1 MDAREFHA
9 APDTDKR
16 AIGRLLRFALIASV
30 GFAVVLLVLLAGAS
44 ANTSI
49 FERHYPALLVTTA
62 VMALALLVL
71 VAELI
76 RRLIQRYRRGL
87 FGTRL
92 MARLAL
98 SFTVMTV
105 IPVSLIYLV
114 SVHFI
119 GRSVESWFA
128 VPVERALDSGMS
140 LGRATLDAQLSDL
153 LYKARAVS
161 VSLGD
166 TPPSGWSA
174 QLNRLREQLD
184 LQDALVVSGGRN
196 LIVAVGGRLSALVPD
211 LPTPAALRQARL
223 TRLYSTFETREVA
236 GQSFRGLLMRVIVP
250 VNAEGLRFEEGAYLQ
265 LIQEVPALLAEHTDA
280 LEQGRRDFQQLALSR
295 ESLSRIFN
303 VTLTLI
309 FILTVFSAV
318 AAAFLLSGWL
328 TGPLS
333 MLAAGTRAVAE
344 GDYRP
349 VKAYS
354 GRDEL
359 GVLTQSFNMMTRQL
373 EDARTLVER
382 NQREIE
388 QAHARLVS
396 VLANLTAGVMVLDAH
411 WRITLANPGAEQ
423 ILGQPLDQ
431 SLGMPI
437 SAIAPLAPF
446 SDEIRQAFLEL
457 QASGPGSWQRQFVL
471 PSRDTPPSAEPA
483 SAASAGKTLLARG
496 SMLPGEGF
504 VIVFDDLTEVISAQ
518 RTMAWAEVARRLAH
532 EIKNPLTPI
541 QLSAE
546 RLKLRLHDK
555 LSGSDAD
562 LLNRSSQT
570 IVDQVA
576 ALKHLVDE
584 FREYAR
590 LPAARLAPL
599 DLNQLIDEIAPLFS
613 ASGRLHTR
621 LAPDCPLVMADAA
634 QLRQVI
640 LNLIGNAI
648 EATERVPTPRVELL
662 TGVVRL
668 ADGES
673 AVRLLV
679 RDNGPGFTPSML
691 ARAFEPYVTS
701 KPRGTGLGLAIVR
714 KIVDEHGARIDLG
727 NRTDESGTILGAQIA
742 LLFTKIAKSGENPR
756 LSAATT
762 A

>member
-1 MDAREFHA
+1 MDASEFHA

-30 GFAVVLLVLLAGAS
+30 SFAVVLLVLLAGAS
-44 ANTSI
+44 ANTSL
-49 FERHYPALLVTTA
+49 FERHYPALLITTA
-62 VMALALLVL
+62 VVALALLLL
-71 VAELI
+71 VAELV
-76 RRLIQRYRRGL
+76 RRLILRYRRGL

-98 SFTVMTV
+98 SFTLMTV

-153 LYKARAVS
+153 VYKARAVS
-161 VSLGD
+161 ASLGD

-196 LIVAVGGRLSALVPD
+196 LIVTVGGRLSALVPD
-211 LPTPAALRQARL
+211 LPSHMVLRQARL
-223 TRLYSTFETREVA
+223 TRIYSAFETREVS
-236 GQSFRGLLMRVIVP
+236 GQNFRGLLMRVIVP

-265 LIQEVPALLAEHTDA
+265 LVQDVPALLAEHTDA

-303 VTLTLI
+303 VTLSLI
-309 FILTVFSAV
+309 FLLTVFSAV

-373 EDARTLVER
+373 EDARTLVDR
-382 NQREIE
+382 NRREIE

-396 VLANLTAGVMVLDAH
+396 VLANLTAGVVVLDGQ

-423 ILGQPLDQ
+423 ILGQPLDA
-431 SLGMPI
+431 SLGMPV
-437 SAIAPLAPF
+437 SAIAPLAQF

-457 QASGPGSWQRQFVL
+457 QASGAASWQRQFAL
-471 PSRDTPPSAEPA
+471 PSGEVPAPAESNSAPG
-483 SAASAGKTLLARG
+483 AGKTLLVRG

-546 RLKLRLHDK
+546 RLKLRLYDK
-555 LSGSDAD
+555 LSGADAE
-562 LLNRSSQT
+562 LLTRSAQT

-576 ALKHLVDE
+576 ALKHLVNE
-584 FREYAR
+584 FRDYAR
-590 LPAARLAPL
+590 LPAAQLAPL
-599 DLNQLIDEIAPLFS
+599 DLNRLIDEIAPLFS
-613 ASGRLHTR
+613 AGGRVHVR
-621 LAPDCPLVMADAA
+621 LAPDCPTVMGDAA

-648 EATERVPTPRVELL
+648 EATDRAESPRIDIS

-668 ADGES
+668 ADGAP

-679 RDNGPGFTPSML
+679 RDNGPGFSASML
-691 ARAFEPYVTS
+691 ARAFEPYATS

-714 KIVDEHGARIDLG
+714 KIVDEHGARVDLG
-727 NRTDESGTILGAQIA
+727 NRLDESGTIRGAQIA

-756 LSAATT
+756 VTAATP

>member
-1 MDAREFHA
+1 MDASEFHA
-9 APDTDKR
+9 APDADKR

-30 GFAVVLLVLLAGAS
+30 SFAVVLLVLLAGAS
-44 ANTSI
+44 ANTSL
-49 FERHYPALLVTTA
+49 FERHYPALLITTA
-62 VMALALLVL
+62 VVALALLLL

-76 RRLIQRYRRGL
+76 RRLILRYRRGL

-98 SFTVMTV
+98 SFTLMTV

-153 LYKARAVS
+153 VYKARAVS
-161 VSLGD
+161 AALGD

-184 LQDALVVSGGRN
+184 LQDALVVSGSRTM
-196 LIVAVGGRLSALVPD
+196 IVTVGGRLSALVPER
-211 LPTPAALRQARL
+211 PSHAALRQARL
-223 TRLYSTFETREVA
+223 TRLYSGFETREVT

-265 LIQEVPALLAEHTDA
+265 LVQDVPALLAEHTDA

-303 VTLTLI
+303 VTLSLI
-309 FILTVFSAV
+309 FLLTVFSAV

-373 EDARTLVER
+373 EDARSLVDR
-382 NQREIE
+382 NRREIE

-396 VLANLTAGVMVLDAH
+396 VLANLTAGVMVLDGQ

-423 ILGQPLDQ
+423 ILGQPLDA
-431 SLGMPI
+431 SLGLPV

-457 QASGPGSWQRQFVL
+457 QASGAASWQRQFVL
-471 PSRDTPPSAEPA
+471 PSGEAPAPAESNSTPG
-483 SAASAGKTLLARG
+483 AGKTLLVRG

-546 RLKLRLHDK
+546 RLKLRLYDK
-555 LSGSDAD
+555 LSGADAE
-562 LLNRSSQT
+562 LLTRSSQT

-576 ALKHLVDE
+576 ALKHLVNE
-584 FREYAR
+584 FRDYAR
-590 LPAARLAPL
+590 LPAAQLAPL
-599 DLNQLIDEIAPLFS
+599 DLNRLIDEIAPLF
-613 ASGRLHTR
+613 AAGGRVHAQ
-621 LAPDCPLVMADAA
+621 LAPDCPTVMGDAA
-634 QLRQVI
+634 QLRQVV

-648 EATERVPTPRVELL
+648 EATDRVESPRIDIS
-662 TGVVRL
+662 TGLVRL
-668 ADGES
+668 ADGAP

-679 RDNGPGFTPSML
+679 RDNGPGFSASML
-691 ARAFEPYVTS
+691 ARAFEPYATS

-727 NRTDESGTILGAQIA
+727 NRIDESGTIRGAQIA

-756 LSAATT
+756 VTAATP

>member
-30 GFAVVLLVLLAGAS
+30 AFAVVLLVLLAGAS
-44 ANTSI
+44 ANTSV
-49 FERHYPALLVTTA
+49 FERHYPALLITTG
-62 VMALALLVL
+62 VVALALLVL
-71 VAELI
+71 VAELV
-76 RRLIQRYRRGL
+76 RRLVQRYRRGL

-98 SFTVMTV
+98 SFTIMTV

-153 LYKARAVS
+153 LYKARAAA

-166 TPPSGWSA
+166 TPPAGWSA

-196 LIVAVGGRLSALVPD
+196 LIAAVGGRLSALVPD
-211 LPTPAALRQARL
+211 LPSPAALRQARL
-223 TRLYSTFETREVA
+223 TRLYSALETREVA

-265 LIQEVPALLAEHTDA
+265 LLQEVPTLLAEHTDA

-309 FILTVFSAV
+309 FLLTVFSAV

-382 NQREIE
+382 NQHEIE
-388 QAHARLVS
+388 QAHGRLVS
-396 VLANLTAGVMVLDAH
+396 VLANLTAGVMVLDAN
-411 WRITLANPGAEQ
+411 WRITLANAGAEQ
-423 ILGQPLDQ
+423 ILGQAIDRK
-431 SLGMPI
+431 LGQPV
-437 SAIAPLAPF
+437 AELAPLARF
-446 SDEIRQAFLEL
+446 SDEIRQAFVEL
-457 QASGPGSWQRQFVL
+457 QASGSGSWQRQFVL
-471 PSRDTPPSAEPA
+471 PAADATAQTQP
-483 SAASAGKTLLARG
+483 AASSGSGQTLLVRG

-555 LSGSDAD
+555 LAGADAE

-584 FREYAR
+584 FRDYAR

-599 DLNQLIDEIAPLFS
+599 DLNRLVEEIAPLF
-613 ASGRLHTR
+613 AAGGRLRTQ
-621 LAPDCPLVMADAA
+621 LAPDCPMVMGDAA
-634 QLRQVI
+634 QLRQVM
-640 LNLIGNAI
+640 LNLIGNAV
-648 EATERVPTPRVELL
+648 EATERTDAPRVEVL
-662 TGVVRL
+662 TGVVQR
-668 ADGES
+668 ADGGQ
-673 AVRLLV
+673 AVRLVV
-679 RDNGPGFTPSML
+679 RDNGPGFAASML
-691 ARAFEPYVTS
+691 ARAFEPYATS

-727 NRTDESGTILGAQIA
+727 NRTDESGTVRGAQIT

-756 LSAATT
+756 MIAATSV
-762 A
+762 

>member
-1 MDAREFHA
+1 MDASEFHA
-9 APDTDKR
+9 TPDTDKR

-30 GFAVVLLVLLAGAS
+30 SFAVVLLVLLAGAS
-44 ANTSI
+44 ANTSL
-49 FERHYPALLVTTA
+49 FERHYPALLITTA
-62 VMALALLVL
+62 VVALALLLL
-71 VAELI
+71 VAELV
-76 RRLIQRYRRGL
+76 RRLILRYRRGL

-98 SFTVMTV
+98 SFTLMTV

-153 LYKARAVS
+153 VYKARAVS
-161 VSLGD
+161 AALGD

-196 LIVAVGGRLSALVPD
+196 LIVTVGGRLSALVPD
-211 LPTPAALRQARL
+211 LPSHAALRQARL
-223 TRLYSTFETREVA
+223 TRIYSAFETREVA

-265 LIQEVPALLAEHTDA
+265 LVQDVPALLAEHTDA

-303 VTLTLI
+303 VTLSLI
-309 FILTVFSAV
+309 FLLTVFSAV

-373 EDARTLVER
+373 EDARTLVDR
-382 NQREIE
+382 NRREIE

-396 VLANLTAGVMVLDAH
+396 VLANLTAGVMVLDGQ

-423 ILGQPLDQ
+423 ILGQRLDA
-431 SLGMPI
+431 SLGMPV
-437 SAIAPLAPF
+437 SAILPLARF

-457 QASGPGSWQRQFVL
+457 QASGAASWQRQFVL
-471 PSRDTPPSAEPA
+471 PSGEAPAPAESNSA
-483 SAASAGKTLLARG
+483 SGAGKTLLTRG

-546 RLKLRLHDK
+546 RLKLRLYDK
-555 LSGSDAD
+555 LSGADAE
-562 LLNRSSQT
+562 LLTRSSQT

-576 ALKHLVDE
+576 ALKHLVNE
-584 FREYAR
+584 FRDYAR

-599 DLNQLIDEIAPLFS
+599 DLNRLIDEIAPLFS
-613 ASGRLHTR
+613 AGGRLHAQ
-621 LAPDCPLVMADAA
+621 LAPDCPTVMGDAV

-648 EATERVPTPRVELL
+648 EATDRVESPRIDIS

-668 ADGES
+668 ADGAP

-679 RDNGPGFTPSML
+679 RDNGPGFSASML
-691 ARAFEPYVTS
+691 ARAFEPYATS

-727 NRTDESGTILGAQIA
+727 NRVDESGTIRGAQIA

-756 LSAATT
+756 VTAATP

>member
-1 MDAREFHA
+1 MDASEFHA

-30 GFAVVLLVLLAGAS
+30 SFAVVLLVLLAGAS
-44 ANTSI
+44 ANTSL
-49 FERHYPALLVTTA
+49 FERHYPALLITTA
-62 VMALALLVL
+62 VVALALLLL
-71 VAELI
+71 VAELV
-76 RRLIQRYRRGL
+76 RRLILRYRRGL

-98 SFTVMTV
+98 SFTLMTV

-153 LYKARAVS
+153 VYKARAVS
-161 VSLGD
+161 ASLGD

-196 LIVAVGGRLSALVPD
+196 LIVTVGGRLSALVPD
-211 LPTPAALRQARL
+211 LPSHMVLRQARL
-223 TRLYSTFETREVA
+223 TRIYSAFETREVS
-236 GQSFRGLLMRVIVP
+236 GQNFRGLLMRVIVP

-265 LIQEVPALLAEHTDA
+265 LVQDVPALLAEHTDA

-303 VTLTLI
+303 VTLSLI
-309 FILTVFSAV
+309 FLLTVFSAV

-373 EDARTLVER
+373 EDARTLVDR
-382 NQREIE
+382 NRREIE

-396 VLANLTAGVMVLDAH
+396 VLANLTAGVVVLDGQ

-423 ILGQPLDQ
+423 ILGQPLDA
-431 SLGMPI
+431 SLGMPV
-437 SAIAPLAPF
+437 SAIAPLAQF

-457 QASGPGSWQRQFVL
+457 QASGAASWQRQFVL
-471 PSRDTPPSAEPA
+471 PSGEAPAPAESNSAPG
-483 SAASAGKTLLARG
+483 AGKTLIVRG

-546 RLKLRLHDK
+546 RLKLRLYDK
-555 LSGSDAD
+555 LSGADAE
-562 LLNRSSQT
+562 LLTRSAQT

-576 ALKHLVDE
+576 ALKHLVNE
-584 FREYAR
+584 FRDYAR
-590 LPAARLAPL
+590 LPAAQLAPL
-599 DLNQLIDEIAPLFS
+599 DLNRLIDEIAPLFS
-613 ASGRLHTR
+613 AGGRVHVQ
-621 LAPDCPLVMADAA
+621 LAPDCPTVMGDAA

-648 EATERVPTPRVELL
+648 EATDRAESPRIDIS

-668 ADGES
+668 ADGAP

-679 RDNGPGFTPSML
+679 RDNGLGFSASML
-691 ARAFEPYVTS
+691 ARAFEPYATS

-714 KIVDEHGARIDLG
+714 KIVDEHGARVDLG
-727 NRTDESGTILGAQIA
+727 NRLDESGTIRGAQIA

-756 LSAATT
+756 VTAATP

>member
-1 MDAREFHA
+1 MDARELHA
-9 APDTDKR
+9 ASDTDKR

-30 GFAVVLLVLLAGAS
+30 AFAVVLLVLLAVAT
-44 ANTSI
+44 ANTSL
-49 FERHYPALLVTTA
+49 FEQHYPALLVATA
-62 VMALALLVL
+62 AVALALLLL

-76 RRLIQRYRRGL
+76 RRLVRRYRRGL

-98 SFTVMTV
+98 SFTLMTV
-105 IPVSLIYLV
+105 IPVALIYLV
-114 SVHFI
+114 SVQFI

-140 LGRATLDAQLSDL
+140 LARATLDAQLSDL
-153 LYKARAVS
+153 IYKARAVS
-161 VSLGD
+161 VALGD
-166 TPPSGWSA
+166 APSSGWST

-184 LQDALVVSGGRN
+184 LQDALVVSGSRN

-211 LPTPAALRQARL
+211 LPSPVALRQARL
-223 TRLYSTFETREVA
+223 TRLHSAFETREVA
-236 GQSFRGLLMRVIVP
+236 GQSYRGLLMRVIVP
-250 VNAEGLRFEEGAYLQ
+250 VNSEGLRFEEGAFLQ
-265 LIQEVPALLAEHTDA
+265 LVQEVPGVLAEHTDA
-280 LEQGRRDFQQLALSR
+280 LEQGRRDFQQLSLSR
-295 ESLSRIFN
+295 EGLSRIYS
-303 VTLTLI
+303 VTLSLI
-309 FILTVFSAV
+309 FLLTVFSAV

-344 GDYRP
+344 GDFRP

-382 NQREIE
+382 NRREIE
-388 QAHARLVS
+388 QAHAKLVS
-396 VLANLTAGVMVLDAH
+396 VLANLTAGVLVLDAQ
-411 WRITLANPGAEQ
+411 WRVTLINPGAEH
-423 ILGQPLDQ
+423 ILGEALDS
-431 SLGMPI
+431 SLGMPV
-437 SAIAPLAPF
+437 SAVSPLARF
-446 SDEIRQAFLEL
+446 ADEIRQAFIEL
-457 QASGPGSWQRQFVL
+457 QASGTDNWQRQFVL
-471 PSRDTPPSAEPA
+471 PSTEGASSLA
-483 SAASAGKTLLARG
+483 SASGKTLLARG

-518 RTMAWAEVARRLAH
+518 RAVAWAEVARRLAH

-546 RLKLRLHDK
+546 RLRLRLYDK
-555 LSGSDAD
+555 LSGADAE
-562 LLNRSSQT
+562 LLARGSKT

-584 FREYAR
+584 FRDYAR
-590 LPAARLAPL
+590 LPAARLTPL
-599 DLNQLIDEIAPLFS
+599 DLNRLIEEIATLFS
-613 ASGRLHTR
+613 VGGRLQTK
-621 LAPDCPLVMADAA
+621 LAPDCPLVMGDAV

-648 EATERVPTPRVELL
+648 EATEHTEQPQIEIL
-662 TGVVRL
+662 TGVVKL
-668 ADGES
+668 ADGAP
-673 AVRLLV
+673 AVRMLV
-679 RDNGPGFTPSML
+679 RDNGPGFAPSML
-691 ARAFEPYVTS
+691 ARAFEPYATS

-727 NRTDESGTILGAQIA
+727 NRTDESGAVRGAQIA

-756 LSAATT
+756 VSAATP